1 MISFQHQS
9 HNAYAVLDLT
19 FIFIFT
25 HCSTVLSLFCGV
37 KKRSIQSLSPAF
49 EQTYLAW
56 SEYWSIDLIR
66 SFEVEAVSES
76 TAM

>member
-1 MISFQHQS
+1 MTSFQHQS
-9 HNAYAVLDLT
+9 HNAYAVLDFFFFFLT
-19 FIFIFT
+19 
-25 HCSTVLSLFCGV
+25 HYSTVLSLFCGV

-49 EQTYLAW
+49 EQMCLAW